1 MPFLY
6 TDGWGKLLICLL
18 TYLLAAYGVARKV
31 SKRTRISQMQRIGLF
46 TDRFHLYLILC
57 AYGADLL
64 GLFGLVDYTNNVMH
78 NICRIEV
85 NK

>member
-1 MPFLY
+1 M
-6 TDGWGKLLICLL
+6 
-18 TYLLAAYGVARKV
+18 LASYGVARIGQ
-31 SKRTRISQMQRIGLF
+31 KRTRISRMKRIGLF

-57 AYGADLL
+57 AYGSDLL
-64 GLFGLVDYTNNVMH
+64 GLFDLVDYTNNVMH

>member
-18 TYLLAAYGVARKV
+18 TYLLAAYGVARKG

-46 TDRFHLYLILC
+46 TDRFTFLFDFMRLRRGFFQSFFLLYFIFL
-57 AYGADLL
+57 AF
-64 GLFGLVDYTNNVMH
+64 LFAVT
-78 NICRIEV
+78 
-85 NK
+85 